1 MYGVEVT
8 FNDMISVPN
17 FVKIYQLVQ
26 TLLGGQTD
34 RHIDYIYTGN
44 LISLTFLFKQVG

>member
-8 FNDMISVPN
+8 SNDMTSVLN
-17 FVKIYQLVQ
+17 FIKIYQLVQ

-34 RHIDYIYTGN
+34 RHIDW
-44 LISLTFLFKQVG
+44 